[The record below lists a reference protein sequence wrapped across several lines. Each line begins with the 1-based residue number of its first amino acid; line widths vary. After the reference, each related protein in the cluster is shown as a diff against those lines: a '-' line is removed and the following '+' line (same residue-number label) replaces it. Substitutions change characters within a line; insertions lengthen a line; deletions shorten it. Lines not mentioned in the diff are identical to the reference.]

1 MEFSLLGAALIAV
14 FGLYLV
20 LWYEAGR
27 TNAAD
32 CTRELWEAALG
43 AAVAG
48 VLVGRLSAMVRGG
61 TNPLTHP
68 GDILIVRGGIDTVAA
83 AIASLAALL
92 SLTRR
97 DVWIRFDA
105 LAPAVLGGLAAW
117 HGACLARGACLGT
130 PSGLPWAFAEHGGGV
145 TRHPTELYA
154 ALLLVAGVILLI
166 WWKRHHPPS
175 GSVAGI
181 ALAMAAGAR
190 LATEPLRP
198 VLGSGLEWWY
208 LAGTVVGVG
217 AAAWRFRAA
226 PQ

>member
-208 LAGTVVGVG
+208 LAGTVVGGG

>member
-27 TNAAD
+27 TNSAD

-83 AIASLAALL
+83 AVTSLTALF

-97 DVWIRFDA
+97 DAWIRFDA

-117 HGACLARGACLGT
+117 HGACLTRGACLGT
-130 PSGLPWAFAEHGGGV
+130 PSRLPWAFAEHGGGV
-145 TRHPTELYA
+145 SRHPTELYA

-166 WWKRHHPPS
+166 WWKRHHPPP

-181 ALAMAAGAR
+181 ALAVAAGAR

-208 LAGTVVGVG
+208 LAGMVVGVSV
-217 AAAWRFRAA
+217 AAWRFRAA